1 MDTFEDVLVE
11 NWSSFDAE
19 ESSNFMVELL
29 GDHNPSIA
37 MQSMFCSDHDHALD
51 SYFCA
56 QEHHPSIST
65 SIGTTTCATTSSALP
80 PYILESY
87 SFSDPSVL
95 KDFNSN
101 TQSVGFS
108 NVGQIHLNGYL
119 TIGDT
124 SLAKRKTED
133 FQNASHKKSKIN
145 ATMVQG
151 SVGTATAETTNW
163 RSFSCYSS
171 GSESY
176 ASQELD
182 AVVQTSSSS
191 KSFEVVNPNGKTKS
205 SRGAATD
212 PQSLYARKRRE
223 RINQRLR
230 ILQNLVP
237 NGTKVDISTMLEEAV
252 QYVKFMQLQI
262 KLLSSDELWMYAPFA
277 YNGMNIGLNLKIFP
291 PEK

>member
-1 MDTFEDVLVE
+1 MDPFEDVLVE

-37 MQSMFCSDHDHALD
+37 MQSMFCSNHDHALD

-65 SIGTTTCATTSSALP
+65 STGTTTCVTTSSALP

-101 TQSVGFS
+101 TQSLGFS
-108 NVGQIHLNGYL
+108 NVGQMHLNGYL

-124 SLAKRKTED
+124 SSAKRKTED

-145 ATMVQG
+145 ATMV
-151 SVGTATAETTNW
+151 SVK
-163 RSFSCYSS
+163 C
-171 GSESY
+171 
-176 ASQELD
+176 
-182 AVVQTSSSS
+182 
-191 KSFEVVNPNGKTKS
+191 
-205 SRGAATD
+205 
-212 PQSLYARKRRE
+212 
-223 RINQRLR
+223 
-230 ILQNLVP
+230 
-237 NGTKVDISTMLEEAV
+237 
-252 QYVKFMQLQI
+252 
-262 KLLSSDELWMYAPFA
+262 
-277 YNGMNIGLNLKIFP
+277 IG
-291 PEK
+291 